1 MSEVLDFYGVWSP
14 DLIELMLPVA
24 LQIDTERS
32 ESNFASTLAAVGSL
46 FDKKAAETF
55 VAGIAKVKNAVK
67 ESQMRSRGIEP
78 TETPGHT
85 EADKFEA
92 SLKKIGL
99 NVPRGVR
106 RPKKPTSPTKIHEA
120 K

>member
-1 MSEVLDFYGVWSP
+1 MSEVMDFYGVWSP

-24 LQIDTERS
+24 IQLEAERN
-32 ESNFASTLAAVGSL
+32 EADFASTIAAVGSV
-46 FDKKAAETF
+46 FDKKAADKF
-55 VAGIAKVKNAVK
+55 LAGIEKVKGAVK

-92 SLKKIGL
+92 GLRKIGL

-106 RPKKPTSPTKIHEA
+106 RPKPTPKPTEIHEA